1 MQLDTLPSVR
11 WEKPILLLVRFSFP
25 ACHFGKLYG
34 LAMSASALFSLLQY
48 PCFTLVKGALH
59 GDPFYVGA
67 TVATAELQLYPH
79 TFIKTIRFLC

>member
-1 MQLDTLPSVR
+1 MVC
-11 WEKPILLLVRFSFP
+11 FSFP

-34 LAMSASALFSLLQY
+34 LVMSISALFSLLQY

-67 TVATAELQLYPH
+67 TLASQTHPSKQPFSYANGSI
-79 TFIKTIRFLC
+79 TSFICGIRASLHVL